1 MRASVRGKIAPMGW
15 MSLRQ
20 AANYYGIPP
29 RTLSRWIE
37 AGLACHERAER
48 RGEAMRVWGPD
59 VARLAEHYEPGAGRG
74 KLERLRA
81 AAFPG

>member
-48 RGEAMRVWGPD
+48 RGEAMRVWGP
-59 VARLAEHYEPGAGRG
+59 
-74 KLERLRA
+74 
-81 AAFPG
+81 